1 MKDWERK
8 GLGAQTMLLFFILKY
23 NLVVVLPNSK
33 SIFIHF
39 LSSAR
44 QQWNLMFA
52 QHLPS
57 LSNEDKQKRTSHSS
71 SYFLVR
77 RGVKK
82 AQHDIMECN
91 RILGSFESES
101 QRKELVGKT
110 QSNAFVKNLNNSALF
125 VNIVL
130 VCFEDISV
138 VKT

>member
-8 GLGAQTMLLFFILKY
+8 GLGVQTMLLFFILKY

-33 SIFIHF
+33 SIFI
-39 LSSAR
+39 
-44 QQWNLMFA
+44 QWNLMFA

-57 LSNEDKQKRTSHSS
+57 LSNEDKQKRTSNSS

-110 QSNAFVKNLNNSALF
+110 QSNAFVKNVSD
-125 VNIVL
+125 
-130 VCFEDISV
+130 E
-138 VKT
+138 